1 MPPSRRSANGTPVS
15 IDVDIALIDHHCH
28 GLVPRNLT
36 RREFERLI
44 SESFVDAPAGTSHF
58 DAPVGLAVRAKCAQ
72 LLDLDA
78 FPDPDAYIERRAAL
92 GAAEV
97 NRRFMSAAHCSLLLV
112 DTGFRSDDILTP
124 DGVTAATGVPTREI
138 VRIEAV
144 AERVG
149 RSGVAAG
156 RYAQAFADALADAAR
171 NAVGLKSI
179 VAYRGGF
186 DFDPRPP
193 GRAEVIA
200 AAGAWL
206 PEMASGRTRMAE
218 PTLLRHGLWVAAD
231 LARQRRMPIQ
241 FHVGYGDR
249 DAVIHLNNPSLLM
262 GFLQEMDRLGV
273 DVTLLHCYPFHREAG
288 YLSEVFPNVYFDV
301 GVILN
306 YTGAMSGH
314 VLGEALELS
323 PFTKQ
328 LYSSDAFGIAEFYYL
343 GALLFRKALQR
354 HLDRWIA
361 EDMCSIKDADRI
373 VAMIAAEN
381 ARRIYP
387 LQ

>member
-1 MPPSRRSANGTPVS
+1 MPVS
-15 IDVDIALIDHHCH
+15 TDVDIPLIDHHCH

-44 SESFVDAPAGTSHF
+44 SESFVDAPRGTSHF
-58 DAPVGLAVRAKCAQ
+58 DAPVGLAIRAKCAP
-72 LLDLDA
+72 LLDLDP
-78 FPDPDAYIERRAAL
+78 FPDPDVYIERRAAL
-92 GAAEV
+92 GAADV
-97 NRRFMSAAHCSLLLV
+97 NRRFLSAANYGLLLV
-112 DTGFRSDDILTP
+112 DTGFRADDILTP
-124 DGVTAATGVPTREI
+124 DGVAAATGVPTREV

-149 RSGVAAG
+149 RSGIAAG
-156 RYAQAFADALADAAR
+156 EYPQAFADALADAAGD
-171 NAVGLKSI
+171 AVGLKSI
-179 VAYRGGF
+179 IAYRGGF
-186 DFDPRPP
+186 AFDPRPP
-193 GRAEVIA
+193 RRAEVIA

-206 PEMASGRTRMAE
+206 PEIAAGRTRMAE

-249 DAVIHLNNPSLLM
+249 DAIIHLNNPSLLM

-273 DVTLLHCYPFHREAG
+273 NVTLLHCYPFHREAG

-314 VLGEALELS
+314 ILGEALELS

-343 GALLFRKALQR
+343 GALLFRTALQR
-354 HLDRWIA
+354 HLDQWI
-361 EDMCSIKDADRI
+361 EQGMCSAKDADRI